1 MTIQATRTHADPI
14 TTELIRNALRAA
26 ANQIRLAVI
35 RSAFSP
41 TIYESQDFSCG
52 VFDAEGRLIG
62 QDDGPPSFLG
72 IMGQSVRAATAA
84 SGGPAS
90 LEPGDVIM
98 NTWAYEIGSHSQD
111 VTLTIPA
118 FHDGTLV
125 GFVGI
130 KGHVIDLGQKDA
142 AIGVDTTDIWQ
153 EGTIFPNVKV
163 YRAGERNE
171 DLWRTF
177 MANSRVPDV
186 LAGDFNSFIGA
197 AKLGVDTLAAI
208 VEKYTLP
215 GYLNAI
221 EVMFDAGERVA
232 RDRISAA
239 PDGRY
244 VSRAYVE
251 GFDAANAIEF
261 DVVVEI
267 SGDRLVVD
275 FTDAPAQQST
285 PFNTPVGMTE
295 SNARAAVASVIGG
308 GESANEGFTRAIEI
322 KTTPGTI
329 MHATPPAPVALYLF
343 LMDPIEAV
351 YRALSQ
357 ALPDKVSAPVGAPVQ
372 IMFAYGMT
380 ADGGFWGSLFSF
392 VGGQGATPTHDGA
405 SPLLQVAAGGIRAAS
420 VEVLEARAPIVVEHK
435 EIAVDS
441 AGAGTTRGYPGTDY
455 ALRALQPLMA
465 SILIDGTVHPPGHG
479 FHGGTDGRANSAA
492 IRRGDGSVEP
502 YTKVAGAFLMPGDR
516 IEAHSGGGG
525 GFGSPSGRS
534 RASVLADIEQGVI
547 TEASARTLYPQ
558 AF

>member
-1 MTIQATRTHADPI
+1 MTATTATKADPI

-26 ANQIRLAVI
+26 ANQIRLSVI

-52 VFDAEGRLIG
+52 VFDADGRLIG

-72 IMGQSVRAATAA
+72 IMGESVRAATAA
-84 SGGPAS
+84 NGGKEGLSA
-90 LEPGDVIM
+90 GDVIM

-118 FHDGTLV
+118 FHGETLI
-125 GFVGI
+125 GFVAI
-130 KGHVIDLGQKDA
+130 KGHVIDIGQKDA

-153 EGTIFPNVKV
+153 EGAVYPNVRV
-163 YRAGERNE
+163 YRAGVLNE
-171 DLWRTF
+171 DLWKTF
-177 MANSRVPDV
+177 LANSRVPFV
-186 LAGDFNSFIGA
+186 LEGDFNSFIGA
-197 AKLGVDTLAAI
+197 AKLGVDSLVGI
-208 VEKYTLP
+208 VEKYSLP
-215 GYLNAI
+215 SYLDAI
-221 EVMFDAGERVA
+221 ELMFDAGEKVA
-232 RDRISAA
+232 RQRISEA

-244 VSRAYVE
+244 VARAYVE
-251 GFDAANAIEF
+251 GFDPANAIEF

-267 SGDRLVVD
+267 DGDRLVVD
-275 FTDAPAQQST
+275 YTDAPAQLST
-285 PFNTPVGMTE
+285 PFNSPGGMIH
-295 SNARAAVASVIGG
+295 SNAKAAVASVIGG
-308 GESANEGFTRAIEI
+308 GESANEGFTRAIEVR
-322 KTTPGTI
+322 TTPGTI

-343 LMDPIEAV
+343 LMDPVEAV

-392 VGGQGATPTHDGA
+392 VGGQGGTPYADGA

-420 VEVLEARAPIVVEHK
+420 VEVFEARAPMVIERK

-441 AGAGTTRGYPGTDY
+441 AGAGTNRGYPGTDY
-455 ALRALQPLMA
+455 VIRALQPLMA
-465 SILIDGTVHPPGHG
+465 SILIDGTEHAPGHG
-479 FHGGTDGRANSAA
+479 FQGGTDGRPNSAYV
-492 IRRGDGSVEP
+492 RRGDGSLEQHS
-502 YTKVAGAFLMPGDR
+502 KVAGLFLMPGDR

-525 GFGSPSGRS
+525 GYGSPAERS
-534 RASVLADIEQGVI
+534 AESVRSDLELGVI
-547 TEASARTLYPQ
+547 TEDAAKTIYPQ